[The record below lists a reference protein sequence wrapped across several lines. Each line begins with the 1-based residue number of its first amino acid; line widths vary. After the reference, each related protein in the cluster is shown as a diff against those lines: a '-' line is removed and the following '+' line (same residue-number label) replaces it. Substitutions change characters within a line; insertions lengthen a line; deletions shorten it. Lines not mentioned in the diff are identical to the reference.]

1 MNFERTLRALPVVAL
16 LFLCGTAHA
25 ADDKEAG
32 KHFTHGVSL
41 YNEADY
47 RAALAEFKKAHEIA
61 PNAAVLYNIGQAQFQ
76 LRNYAAALANF
87 ERYKAEAGPSGSH
100 YQEVVTAID
109 TLKTR
114 VGHVRIVT
122 NEPGA
127 EILIDDE
134 LVGKAPLDKTL
145 VSVGLRKITVIKKG
159 APPQTRNVE
168 VAVGDNQ
175 EVNFIFELA
184 TGNTGAGASPAPA
197 PTPEKKTN
205 VVPIIAWTATGVF
218 AAGAVVT
225 GIVALNAQSSLKD
238 EEGKLGT
245 TRGRLDDLHG
255 RMKTFAVTT
264 DILGGVAIL
273 AGGAAVYFTFFS
285 SPKSESVGLSVAPN
299 GAVLHG
305 SF

>member
-1 MNFERTLRALPVVAL
+1 MNLSRTLRALPLVAL
-16 LFLCGTAHA
+16 VSLCGTAHA

-47 RAALAEFKKAHEIA
+47 RAALAEFRKAYEIA
-61 PNAAVLYNIGQAQFQ
+61 PNSAVLYNIGQTYFQ
-76 LRNYAAALANF
+76 LRNYAAALSNF
-87 ERYKAEAGPSGSH
+87 ERYKTEAGPSAGH
-100 YQEVVTAID
+100 YQEAEKAIE

-114 VGHVRIVT
+114 VGHVRVVT

-134 LVGKAPLDKTL
+134 LVGKAPLDKML
-145 VSVGLRKITVIKKG
+145 VSIGSRKITVIKRG

-168 VAVGDNQ
+168 IAVDDNQ
-175 EVNFIFELA
+175 EVTFLFELA
-184 TGNTGAGASPAPA
+184 TGNSGGNANPPPATPA
-197 PTPEKKTN
+197 EKKAN

-218 AAGAVVT
+218 TATAVVT
-225 GIVALNAQSSLKD
+225 GIVALNAQSTLKS
-238 EEGKLGT
+238 EQAKLGVT
-245 TRGRLDDLHG
+245 PARLDDLHS
-255 RMKTFAVTT
+255 RMKTFALTT
-264 DILGGVAIL
+264 DVLGGVAIL

-285 SPKSESVGLSVAPN
+285 SPKSDSVGLSVAPN

>member
-1 MNFERTLRALPVVAL
+1 MNLKRSLRALPLVAL
-16 LFLCGTAHA
+16 VSLCGTAHA

-47 RAALAEFKKAHEIA
+47 RAALAEFKKAYEIA
-61 PNAAVLYNIGQAQFQ
+61 PNPAVLYNVGQTQFQ
-76 LRNYAAALANF
+76 LRNYAAALGNF
-87 ERYKAEAGPSGSH
+87 ERYKLEAGPSGSH
-100 YQEVVTAID
+100 YQEVMTAIE

-114 VGHVRIVT
+114 VGHLRIVT

-134 LVGKAPLDKTL
+134 LVGNAPLDKTL
-145 VSVGLRKITVIKKG
+145 VSVGSRKITVIKKG

-168 VAVGDNQ
+168 VAVGDNR
-175 EVNFIFELA
+175 EVSFIFELA
-184 TGNTGAGASPAPA
+184 TGNSGNANPPPPPQPA
-197 PTPEKKTN
+197 EKKSN
-205 VVPIIAWTATGVF
+205 LVPIIAWSATGVF
-218 AAGAVVT
+218 TAAAVVT

-238 EEGKLGT
+238 EEGKLT
-245 TRGRLDDLHG
+245 NRGRLDDLHS
-255 RMKTFAVTT
+255 RMNTFALTT

-285 SPKSESVGLSVAPN
+285 SPKSDSVGLSVAPN